1 MNPTTRRLLTST
13 LLVLAS
19 WSTPSWSASQADVL
33 MRAPW
38 SRGGERFQ
46 RQWMMLGPLPATAS
60 IEPPAAP
67 PAAGGAIPDG
77 PARWT
82 PFTSW
87 NNVVDLGEALGTFGP
102 GPAAAYAH
110 ATVARERAGEAV
122 LSVGN
127 DGGIRIWANGALVH
141 ERPGP
146 RSFAPDEDQIPVR
159 LVQGENRL
167 LFRLESAQAPWR
179 FSFRVLE
186 TGGQPVRREEVSPAI
201 VETAPGELA
210 VRTHFA
216 GAPGEPPVR
225 VEVIGAGGR
234 RMAEAEAPRG
244 EVVRFSPAAWPDGAY
259 ELRCTTRTP
268 WGRAFTKHL
277 PWYKGDALAAARRLA
292 EAAPRAGDDPRGD
305 TLRMLAEMVLDRLG
319 GSLDGARPQDAWK
332 VHSPLLE
339 AEELE
344 LSRAGGPGPVRPFGF
359 VRIAY
364 RDEVDG
370 SPQFCRTYLPP
381 DYDASRPAP
390 LVVYLHGY
398 NPPNPPYTR
407 WWLVDQR
414 HDATADRHGVIY
426 LEPHGRGNT
435 QYAGIGERD
444 VLRCLA
450 EARRLLAVDEERV
463 YLLGESMGGHGVWR
477 IASRHPQLFAAAA
490 PVYGGWDWRLTPE
503 APPAA
508 AERTELEAFRL
519 EVQSSFSGAEALLNV
534 PLFVHHGDRDLAVNV
549 EHSRHAVRMLQR
561 WGYDVRYEEHV
572 GWAHE
577 NLDARDRIVE
587 WMLGKRRVSA
597 PRRVRLRAGDL
608 LGADI
613 HWVRVEAREA
623 PFQLMEVDAE
633 VTAPGVIRLDTR
645 NVTAVALTPP
655 ASLGPASGPWRV
667 VWNGQSYPLA
677 LRDGVARLSS
687 STKAG
692 PLRKRAGLEG
702 PLSEIVTTPFAVVM
716 GTASADPLMRQRC
729 REKAEAFVQLWRTWQ
744 RQPARLLRDDE
755 ITPDQEKRYSLLLVG
770 GPDANLVT
778 RRTAAKLPLQVE
790 KDAIT
795 VDGRRLAVTDAVV
808 QMIHPS
814 PFHPDRYVVVVA
826 ATSADGMYFWKPALW
841 NLVFG
846 YAASAWDWS
855 VQDGRRAIVSG
866 GGLEEKG
873 WVAAGMFD
881 GQWRRDDRHT
891 LLGDADLR
899 ARSPLRRAPRP
910 AAARPAEL
918 EAFVGRYQL
927 APGFVVAVAQKDG
940 RLILEMPSWPPIEL
954 LPESETEFG
963 LSLTGAQVTFKR
975 NAEGK
980 VDGWLF
986 FDGGREIPGPRVE

>member
-1 MNPTTRRLLTST
+1 MT
-13 LLVLAS
+13 
-19 WSTPSWSASQADVL
+19 
-33 MRAPW
+33 
-38 SRGGERFQ
+38 
-46 RQWMMLGPLPATAS
+46 LGPLPATAS
-60 IEPPAAP
+60 LEPPAAP

-77 PARWT
+77 PARWQ

-87 NNVVDLGEALGTFGP
+87 NNVVDMGEALGAFGP
-102 GPAAAYAH
+102 GPVAAYAH
-110 ATVARERAGEAV
+110 ATVTRERAGDAV

-127 DGGIRIWANGALVH
+127 DGGSRIWVNGALVH

-146 RSFAPDEDQIPVR
+146 RSFAPDEDPVPVR

-167 LFRLESAQAPWR
+167 LLRLESAQAPWR
-179 FSFRVLE
+179 FSLRVLE
-186 TGGQPVRREEVSPAI
+186 TGAQPARREEVSPAI
-201 VETAPGELA
+201 VEDAPGGLA

-216 GAPGEPPVR
+216 AAPGEPPVQ
-225 VEVIGAGGR
+225 VEVDRRGRPADGAGG
-234 RMAEAEAPRG
+234 G
-244 EVVRFSPAAWPDGAY
+244 AA
-259 ELRCTTRTP
+259 
-268 WGRAFTKHL
+268 GRARALLAGGLAGRGLRAALH
-277 PWYKGDALAAARRLA
+277 DAYGLGPRVHQTPPLVQGRRAGGGAAAGRGRAAGRR
-292 EAAPRAGDDPRGD
+292 RHRG
-305 TLRMLAEMVLDRLG
+305 RRPPHARR
-319 GSLDGARPQDAWK
+319 DGARPPGRRLEAARPEDAWK
-332 VHSPLLE
+332 IHSPLLE
-339 AEELE
+339 AEEVE

-359 VRIAY
+359 VRLAY

-381 DYDASRPAP
+381 DYDAARPGP

-435 QYAGIGERD
+435 QYGGIGERD
-444 VLRCLA
+444 VLRCLD
-450 EARRLLAVDEERV
+450 EARRRLAVDGDRI

-503 APPAA
+503 APAA
-508 AERTELEAFRL
+508 AADRSELEAFRL
-519 EVQSSFSGAEALLNV
+519 DTQSSFSGMEALLNV
-534 PLFVHHGDRDLAVNV
+534 PLFVHHGDRDEAVRV
-549 EHSRHAVRMLQR
+549 EHSRHAVRLLQR

-572 GWAHE
+572 GWGHE

-608 LGADI
+608 QGADI
-613 HWVRVEAREA
+613 HWVRVEARES
-623 PFQLMEVDAE
+623 PFQLMDVDAE
-633 VTAPGVIRLDTR
+633 VTAPGVVRLDTR

-667 VWNGQSYPLA
+667 VWNGQAYPVT
-677 LRDGVARLSS
+677 LRDGAARLSS
-687 STKAG
+687 STKTGA
-692 PLRKRAGLEG
+692 LRKRAGLEG
-702 PLSEIVTTPFAVVM
+702 PLSEIVTTPFAVVV

-729 REKAEAFVQLWRTWQ
+729 REKAEAFAQLWRTWQ

-755 ITPDQEKRYSLLLVG
+755 ITADQEKSYSLLLVG
-770 GPDANLVT
+770 GPEANRVT
-778 RRTAAKLPLQVE
+778 RSIAAKLPLQVE
-790 KDAIT
+790 KDAVT
-795 VDGRRLAVTDAVV
+795 VDGRRMPATDAVV

-814 PFHPDRYVVVVA
+814 PFHPDRYVAVVA
-826 ATSADGMYFWKPALW
+826 ATSADGMYFWKPAMW

-855 VQDGRRAIVSG
+855 VQDGRRVVVSG
-866 GGLEEKG
+866 AGLEEKG

-881 GQWRRDDRHT
+881 GQWRRDDRNSIV
-891 LLGDADLR
+891 GDADLR

-910 AAARPAEL
+910 GGPSPAAL

-927 APGFVVAVAQKDG
+927 APGFVVAVAQKEG

-975 NAEGK
+975 NAEGR
-980 VDGWLF
+980 VDGWVF
-986 FDGGREIPGPRVE
+986 YDGGREIPGPKLE